1 VNKKEREKMSYI
13 IKQMSQ
19 QDVASVISWKYTGI
33 YSFYN
38 MDEDP
43 EDLYEFREEAA
54 NNPHYWSVYHLD
66 QLIGFFSYVLKS
78 GNQVEIGLGMSPVL
92 VGNGH
97 GYEYLKA
104 GIEKAIELYRP
115 LSLVMSVA
123 DFNERAIKV
132 YQRAGFQKI
141 DSFQQHT
148 NGGVYPFIKMQKEL
162 D

>member
-1 VNKKEREKMSYI
+1 
-13 IKQMSQ
+13 
-19 QDVASVISWKYTGI
+19 
-33 YSFYN
+33 

-43 EDLYEFREEAA
+43 EDLYEFREVAA
-54 NNPHYWSVYHLD
+54 NNPHYWSVYRLD
-66 QLIGFFSYVLKS
+66 QFIGFFSYVLKS
-78 GNQVEIGLGMSPVL
+78 GNQVEIGLGMSPGL

-115 LSLVMSVA
+115 SSLVMSVA

-132 YQRAGFQKI
+132 YQRAGFQKNN
-141 DSFQQHT
+141 SFQQHT
-148 NGGVYPFIKMQKEL
+148 NGGVYSFIKMQKEL